1 MERKEMVDIL
11 NGMCERCLIKGII
24 TTLNESKTLCE
35 VFDRFSNNTY
45 TNDEQ
50 YSGDILYLYNLA
62 TKLHQSGNTSLEESY
77 SIYNAILAADRIDFV
92 EIGEPIEPIESIENI
107 EPVVIE
113 NVVEEKK
120 VKNKR
125 NKKTKED
132 DGIVN
137 IEDIVVS

>member
-1 MERKEMVDIL
+1 MDMDRKEMIDIL
-11 NGMCERCLIKGII
+11 NGMCERCLNKGII
-24 TTLNESKTLCE
+24 TTLNESKELCE
-35 VFDRFSNNTY
+35 VFDRFINNEY
-45 TNDEQ
+45 INDEQ

-77 SIYNAILAADRIDFV
+77 SIYSAILHADRIDFV
-92 EIGEPIEPIESIENI
+92 ETNDDIETIVNI
-107 EPVVIE
+107 KPVVIE

-132 DGIVN
+132 GVVN
-137 IEDIVVS
+137 IEDIVIS

>member
-35 VFDRFSNNTY
+35 VFDRFSNNAY

-62 TKLHQSGNTSLEESY
+62 KKLHQSGNTSLEESY
-77 SIYNAILAADRIDFV
+77 SIYNAILSADRVDFV
-92 EIGEPIEPIESIENI
+92 EIKEPIENVTIV
-107 EPVVIE
+107 EPVVLS

-120 VKNKR
+120 KKKNT
-125 NKKTKED
+125 KKLKND
-132 DGIVN
+132 VIDIS
-137 IEDIVVS
+137 DIVVP